1 VANLW
6 ERHGFTFIIVFY
18 LISITI
24 QIVTS
29 LLIYEDT
36 FEKLVMIG
44 VQLILTTIAV
54 FIAYKIINKLFK

>member
-1 VANLW
+1 MANLW

>member
-1 VANLW
+1 MANLW

-24 QIVTS
+24 QIITS